1 MDYVLRRI
9 TDEDKKFFLNCNIK
23 SPFGKLGTMYYMI
36 ESVKDNV
43 KMLPLGGQGIM
54 KEDGTEWSEMAEY
67 CAIIWNEKCYTIEY
81 YYNKKWSDAKDSK
94 DTYRITYKIK
104 EILWGKCSNE
114 QKGDFLKILK
124 KCFIA
129 YNMKKEE
136 SKCEQVCFWDDE
148 VRWR

>member
-1 MDYVLRRI
+1 MNFVFRRI
-9 TDEDKKFFLNCNIK
+9 TDEDKNFFSKCNIK

-36 ESVKDNV
+36 ESVRDNV

-67 CAIIWNEKCYTIEY
+67 CAIIWKEKSYTIEY
-81 YYNKKWSDAKDSK
+81 FYNKKWSEEEVSK
-94 DTYRITYKIK
+94 DTYKITYKIK
-104 EILWGKCSNE
+104 EIFSSECSNE
-114 QKGDFLKILK
+114 QKRAFLEILK

-129 YNMKKEE
+129 YNMQKEE
-136 SKCEQVCFWDDE
+136 SKCEKVCFLDDE